1 MYELIKMKEYFDIP
15 GINVNQRVNIQFFY
29 NGVKHIRLKVEFS
42 GVYLGLA
49 GELYF
54 VVRC

>member
-1 MYELIKMKEYFDIP
+1 MREYFDIP

-54 VVRC
+54 VVSC